1 MIAYKLLLIHLSA
14 YQWLSIWNMKCN
26 SMKLAYDVDDLHIS
40 YHFSFLT
47 LVLIF
52 LFLKKLMLYIQGVS
66 KRSLKVRVLITSIFY
81 GAEDL
86 KFCTNKLQNYTIWY
100 IRWEKPK
107 RHLSINK
114 IVFIFL
120 VDFKEKQNLVAN
132 FDKKLIFCVKITKL
146 LYY

>member
-1 MIAYKLLLIHLSA
+1 MYIMQQVAKLGPLNYGVIYQESSHKITLCVKMDHLLH
-14 YQWLSIWNMKCN
+14 SIKFR
-26 SMKLAYDVDDLHIS
+26 Y
-40 YHFSFLT
+40 LT
-47 LVLIF
+47 CF
-52 LFLKKLMLYIQGVS
+52 IQGVS
-66 KRSLKVRVLITSIFY
+66 KRLLKVRVSITSIFY

-100 IRWEKPK
+100 IRWDKPK

-120 VDFKEKQNLVAN
+120 VDFKKKQNLVAN
-132 FDKKLIFCVKITKL
+132 FDKKLIFCVKNTKL